1 MTYDFG
7 SIPDWVEALGTIG
20 AFAIAIGI
28 YMREVKDRQR
38 SQAALISA
46 WWSRVDPGG
55 QDIGS
60 IGNMQPNEEVGFR
73 LWVKN
78 SSQEAVYDCFL
89 LTEATLEAASAD
101 GEIKWFGRFAYFLNG
116 QIIVSAGI
124 IPPGESLQYFVD
136 GEHLDSLGAMTVIFR
151 DAAGRSWR
159 REHGRLE
166 VNSEAQARVSRLFR
180 RLVRR

>member
-1 MTYDFG
+1 MTYDLG
-7 SIPDWVEALGTIG
+7 SLPDWLQGLGTVG
-20 AFAIAIGI
+20 AFAIAIVI
-28 YMREVKDRQR
+28 YLREVKDRQR
-38 SQAALISA
+38 SQAALISG

-60 IGNMQPNEEVGFR
+60 IGNMQPTEEVGFR

-89 LTEATLEAASAD
+89 LTEATLEEASAD

-124 IPPGESLQYFVD
+124 IPPGESLQYFLD
-136 GEHLDSLGAMTVIFR
+136 GEHLDSLGAMTIIFR

-166 VNSEAQARVSRLFR
+166 INSEARTRIGQVLSRI
-180 RLVRR
+180 VRR